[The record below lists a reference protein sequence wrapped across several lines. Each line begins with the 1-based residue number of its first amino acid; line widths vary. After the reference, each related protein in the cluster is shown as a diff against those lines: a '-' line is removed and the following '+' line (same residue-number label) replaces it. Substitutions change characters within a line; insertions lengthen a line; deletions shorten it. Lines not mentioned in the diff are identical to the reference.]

1 MKLPRLLLAA
11 FALPLVLAAQEHHK
25 LLVISIDGLDARFL
39 SDPAIRA
46 KAPNIRK
53 LMREGA
59 SATVIG
65 VAPSETWPADTS
77 LVTGVSPW
85 QHGIVA
91 NDQSDKL
98 RTPALWDAAANSGL
112 KVAAI
117 YWPVTAEANVAFN
130 FPEFRETRRGS
141 TVELA
146 DVAQKSTPA
155 GIVERIAKMFPS
167 FDKPLW
173 DDSSSADA
181 ATYLLTT
188 EKPDL
193 ILVHMTEV
201 DAEQHET
208 TARSIYARDI
218 LATDDELIGQ
228 MLAKITPGTIVAVV
242 SDHGFENNNHV
253 VRPRV
258 MLRQAGIS
266 GRVEVAD
273 GIIGTADP
281 DVAAQLRKMV
291 GLGRKTGIAREV
303 PMAEVRARAPSLS
316 RWVAAFDTM
325 PDYVASDEDH
335 GQAVGPGT
343 HLGVHL
349 FWPTRPGYRA
359 IFVMAGAGIHPVK
372 LGEIDMLQI
381 APTLADVLDV
391 KLPAAKSASLWHAVT
406 R

>member
-1 MKLPRLLLAA
+1 LPRLLLAA
-11 FALPLVLAAQEHHK
+11 LALPLLLAAQAHHK

-39 SDPAIRA
+39 NDPSLRV
-46 KAPNIRK
+46 KVPNIRR

-59 SATVIG
+59 SASVIG
-65 VAPSETWPADTS
+65 VAPSETWPSDTS
-77 LVTGVSPW
+77 IVTGVSPW
-85 QHGIVA
+85 QHGIIA
-91 NDQSDKL
+91 NEQPDKP
-98 RTPALWDAAANSGL
+98 RTPALWDLAAQNGL

-117 YWPVTAEANVAFN
+117 YWPATTAAEIAFN
-130 FPEFRETRRGS
+130 FPQLRETRRGS
-141 TVELA
+141 SIELA
-146 DVAQKSTPA
+146 QVAQRSTPA
-155 GIVERIAKMFPS
+155 GMVERVEKMFPP
-167 FDKPLW
+167 FDKELW
-173 DDSSSADA
+173 DDSSSAA
-181 ATYLLTT
+181 VATYLLIT

-201 DAEQHET
+201 DSEQRET

-218 LATDDELIGQ
+218 LEADDELIGQ
-228 MLAKITPGTIVAVV
+228 MLARISPGTIVAVV

-258 MLRQAGIS
+258 MLRQAGIK

-273 GIIGTADP
+273 GLIGTADP
-281 DVAAQLRKMV
+281 AAAAQLRKMV
-291 GLGRKTGIAREV
+291 GLGRRSGIAREV
-303 PMAEVRARAPSLS
+303 PMAEVRARARPLGSWL
-316 RWVAAFDTM
+316 AAFDTM

-335 GQAVGPGT
+335 GPALGPGT
-343 HLGVHL
+343 HLGAHL

-359 IFVMAGAGIHPVK
+359 IFVMAGAGIRAVK

-391 KLPAAKSASLWHAVT
+391 KLPAAKSASLWHTVS

>member
-1 MKLPRLLLAA
+1 LPRLLPAA
-11 FALPLVLAAQEHHK
+11 FALPLLLAAQGHHK

-39 SDPAIRA
+39 SDPALRV
-46 KAPNIRK
+46 KVPNIRK

-59 SATVIG
+59 SAAVIG
-65 VAPSETWPADTS
+65 VAPSETWPSDIS
-77 LVTGVSPW
+77 LVTGVAPW
-85 QHGIVA
+85 QHGIIA
-91 NDQSDKL
+91 NDQPEKL
-98 RTPALWDAAANSGL
+98 RTPALWEAAAHSGL

-117 YWPVTAEANVAFN
+117 YWPVTADANVAFN
-130 FPEFRETRRGS
+130 FPELRETRRG
-141 TVELA
+141 VAIELA
-146 DVAQKSTPA
+146 EVAQKSTPP
-155 GIVERIAKMFPS
+155 GMVERIAKMFPS
-167 FDKPLW
+167 FDKQLW

-188 EKPDL
+188 ESPDL

-218 LATDDELIGQ
+218 LETDDELIGQ
-228 MLAKITPGTIVAVV
+228 MLARISSETVVAVV
-242 SDHGFENNNHV
+242 SDHGFENNSHV

-258 MLRQAGIS
+258 MLRQAGIK

-273 GIIGTADP
+273 GLIGALDP
-281 DVAAQLRKMV
+281 AAAVHLRKMV
-291 GLGRKTGIAREV
+291 GLGRRSGIAREV
-303 PMAEVRARAPSLS
+303 PMAEVRVRAPSLGP
-316 RWVAAFDTM
+316 WIAAFDTM

-335 GQAVGPGT
+335 GPAVGPGT

-359 IFVMAGAGIHPVK
+359 FFVMAGAGIRPVK
-372 LGEIDMLQI
+372 LGEIEMLQI

-391 KLPAAKSASLWHAVT
+391 KLPAAKSASLWRTVS